1 MTQQPPKSTFSACPH
16 DCPSTCALEVHFYP
30 HGDVRRLNGAKD
42 NAYTAGVICAKV
54 ARYPERLYHPDRL
67 LKPLRR
73 TGKKGEGRFE
83 EISWDAALD
92 LIAEKFLAAEAEFGT
107 ESVWPYHY
115 AGTMGMVQRDSIH
128 RLRHTKGY
136 SRQFDS
142 FCTNM
147 AWTGYVAGTG
157 KLAGPD
163 PREMAVSD
171 QIVIWGTNPVATQV
185 NVMTHAIAARKKR
198 GARIIVV
205 DVYETETM
213 KQADIGIILKPGTDA
228 ALACAVMHVLFRDG
242 HADRDYL
249 ETYTDCPAELEAH
262 LKTKTPEW
270 AASITGLDVSR
281 IEELAQ
287 LIGSVKKTYFRL
299 GYGFTRSR
307 NGAVGMHA
315 ASSIAAV
322 TGCWKEE
329 GGGAFHNNGA
339 IYQLNK
345 EMIEAGSLKDPAVRA
360 LDQSLVGRIL
370 TGDEAA
376 LLGGPPVKA
385 MLIQNTNPVS
395 VAPEQDLIKQGFA
408 REDLF
413 TVVHEHFLTETA
425 QMADIVLP
433 ATQFLEHDDLYKG
446 GGHQYLMLGPKAVEP
461 PEGPRENIF
470 VINEIARRVDSKPH
484 PGFDMS
490 ARDHIDWLL
499 RNSNYGTLA
508 DLEAGKWIDLQPDF
522 ETAHYLNGFGH
533 ADGKFHFK
541 ADWGRSSAPNKPEDG
556 TIFGPWQT
564 MPELPDQWDSIE
576 LADEQHQFRLVTSPA
591 RSFLNSTFNETD
603 SSKKKEGRPEVWL
616 RPEEAERFGIEDG
629 AKVKMGNRRG
639 VVTLHARY
647 VATVAPGTLIS
658 EGIWPNDAF
667 EDGRGINTLTGADPV
682 APYGGAA
689 FHDTAVW
696 VRAV

>member
-1 MTQQPPKSTFSACPH
+1 
-16 DCPSTCALEVHFYP
+16 
-30 HGDVRRLNGAKD
+30 
-42 NAYTAGVICAKV
+42 
-54 ARYPERLYHPDRL
+54 
-67 LKPLRR
+67 
-73 TGKKGEGRFE
+73 
-83 EISWDAALD
+83 
-92 LIAEKFLAAEAEFGT
+92 
-107 ESVWPYHY
+107 
-115 AGTMGMVQRDSIH
+115 MGMVQRDSIH

-395 VAPEQDLIKQGFA
+395 VAPEQDLIKQGF
-408 REDLF
+408 
-413 TVVHEHFLTETA
+413 
-425 QMADIVLP
+425 
-433 ATQFLEHDDLYKG
+433 
-446 GGHQYLMLGPKAVEP
+446 
-461 PEGPRENIF
+461 
-470 VINEIARRVDSKPH
+470 
-484 PGFDMS
+484 
-490 ARDHIDWLL
+490 
-499 RNSNYGTLA
+499 
-508 DLEAGKWIDLQPDF
+508 
-522 ETAHYLNGFGH
+522 
-533 ADGKFHFK
+533 
-541 ADWGRSSAPNKPEDG
+541 
-556 TIFGPWQT
+556 
-564 MPELPDQWDSIE
+564 
-576 LADEQHQFRLVTSPA
+576 
-591 RSFLNSTFNETD
+591 
-603 SSKKKEGRPEVWL
+603 
-616 RPEEAERFGIEDG
+616 
-629 AKVKMGNRRG
+629 
-639 VVTLHARY
+639 
-647 VATVAPGTLIS
+647 
-658 EGIWPNDAF
+658 
-667 EDGRGINTLTGADPV
+667 
-682 APYGGAA
+682 
-689 FHDTAVW
+689 
-696 VRAV
+696 RA